1 MAGDLVSKIECQ
13 SGEKQENPSPQAVV
27 YTCVIKIKNAEQV
40 TSCRG
45 RVPNFLY
52 FSAQRTWARESYH
65 VHVRYWKSL
74 NVQVANKINTIF
86 RINKYAQGDCTAQY
100 SSAHVNDRTVQW

>member
-45 RVPNFLY
+45 RAPPQFTRLTH
-52 FSAQRTWARESYH
+52 QRSARERVSHIMCMYGIENH
-65 VHVRYWKSL
+65 
-74 NVQVANKINTIF
+74 
-86 RINKYAQGDCTAQY
+86 
-100 SSAHVNDRTVQW
+100 